1 MRPLSWLYMGSTLQT
16 RVQQAMDA
24 KSWSPADLARAS
36 QSTTATISNWRN
48 GMVVAE
54 HVKAEQLFRIA
65 DALEVDGRWL
75 LTGEF
80 GSSRVNESS
89 PGYGASHVLQRDVLK
104 IAIQLV
110 RDVLAEGKKTLPP
123 AKEAEAIQLAYDLLE
138 EGLPQA
144 KVLRFVL
151 AAVA

>member
-1 MRPLSWLYMGSTLQT
+1 MGNSLET
-16 RVQQAMDA
+16 RVQQAMAA
-24 KSWSPADLARAS
+24 KGMKPADLARAS
-36 QSTTATISNWRN
+36 NSTTATVSNWRN
-48 GMVVAE
+48 GNVVAE

-75 LTGEF
+75 LTGEY
-80 GSSRVNESS
+80 GPLRVNES
-89 PGYGASHVLQRDVLK
+89 GASYAASQVLQRDVLR

-110 RDVLAEGKKTLPP
+110 RDVLTEGKKALPP

>member
-1 MRPLSWLYMGSTLQT
+1 MGNTLET
-16 RVQQAMDA
+16 RVKQAMAA
-24 KSWSPADLARAS
+24 KGMKPADLARAS
-36 QSTTATISNWRN
+36 SSTTATISNWRN

-75 LTGEF
+75 LTGEY
-80 GSSRVNESS
+80 GPLRVNESGVDY
-89 PGYGASHVLQRDVLK
+89 PASQVLQRDVLK

-110 RDVLAEGKKTLPP
+110 RDVLAEGKKALPP
-123 AKEAEAIQLAYDLLE
+123 AKEAEAIQLAYELLE